1 MHGTD
6 EFRIETP
13 EQIDLALEPAGLGSR
28 FVAVLLDLLLWLAGM
43 LLLSVAVAALA
54 GLVLA
59 ADTALSLL
67 LPLLSALGFLL
78 MVAYNV
84 YFEVRRNGQTPGK
97 WVAGIRVRRD
107 GGGPVDF
114 TASCVRNLLR
124 AADLLPGCYLL
135 GAAVAG
141 LSARR
146 QRIGDL
152 AAGTVVIRERVAEAP
167 EDLARLIEKLASTEV
182 TFSPEQVAACA
193 PGDRHLLRSFFRRQ
207 RDLDPDARQQL
218 ATRLAESFAAKT
230 GHRPDDRLAPADRP
244 LVFLASLYRD
254 LENWAI
260 HGRK

>member
-1 MHGTD
+1 MHGPD

-28 FVAVLLDLLLWLAGM
+28 FVALVLDLLLWF
-43 LLLSVAVAALA
+43 AVLVLVSLVVG
-54 GLVLA
+54 GLVGLTLP

-78 MVAYNV
+78 MVGYNV

-114 TASCVRNLLR
+114 TASCVRNVLR
-124 AADLLPGCYLL
+124 AADLLPGFYLL

-152 AAGTVVIRERVAEAP
+152 AAGTVVIRERVAEVP
-167 EDLARLIEKLASTEV
+167 EDLARVIEKLASAEV
-182 TFSPEQVAACA
+182 TFTPEQVAACA
-193 PGDRHLLRSFFRRQ
+193 AADRHVLRSFFRRQ
-207 RDLDPDARQQL
+207 RDLDPQARLQL
-218 ATRLAESFAAKT
+218 ATRLAENFAAKT
-230 GHRPDDRLAPADRP
+230 GYQPPDPLTQGDRP

-254 LENWAI
+254 LESWAT